1 MAVNNQ
7 QNALK
12 TIIEEKEIFP
22 IFNKNMNN
30 IEGKEKKKN
39 FKNKQFNNLSKMK
52 MNMDQLKDD
61 DNEAD

>member
-30 IEGKEKKKN
+30 IEGKEKKKS

-61 DNEAD
+61 DSEAD

>member
-1 MAVNNQ
+1 MAVDNQ

-12 TIIEEKEIFP
+12 TIIEEKEIFT

-30 IEGKEKKKN
+30 IEGKEKKKK
-39 FKNKQFNNLSKMK
+39 FKNKEFNNLDNMK

-61 DNEAD
+61 DSEAD

>member
-1 MAVNNQ
+1 
-7 QNALK
+7 
-12 TIIEEKEIFP
+12 
-22 IFNKNMNN
+22 MNN

>member
-30 IEGKEKKKN
+30 IEGKEKKKK
-39 FKNKQFNNLSKMK
+39 FKNKQFNNLDNMK

-61 DNEAD
+61 DSEAD

>member
-1 MAVNNQ
+1 MAINNQ

-30 IEGKEKKKN
+30 IEGNEKKKN
-39 FKNKQFNNLSKMK
+39 FKNKQFNNLSNMK

-61 DNEAD
+61 DSEDD

>member
-30 IEGKEKKKN
+30 IEGKEKKKS